1 MRPAAR
7 RPRVH
12 CPLRSAA
19 VAVSVFP
26 PEKMKTNTI
35 GARRQKLTSDINTGA
50 KHNSKEQLKNWK
62 NGRGG
67 KRKKLEMKSGG
78 RKGLAGGAQEFTGR
92 CSQLLL
98 SRTEPACWHFAH
110 TLLTLCCWHFAD
122 TCLSHSC
129 ISSVAACAEL
139 QTTVCSVTAPK
150 CN

>member
-78 RKGLAGGAQEFTGR
+78 RKGLAGGAQEFTAR
-92 CSQLLL
+92 
-98 SRTEPACWHFAH
+98 
-110 TLLTLCCWHFAD
+110 
-122 TCLSHSC
+122 C
-129 ISSVAACAEL
+129 ISNTNTDTNVNTSTNTNTNTNTNANTSTNTN
-139 QTTVCSVTAPK
+139 TT
-150 CN
+150 